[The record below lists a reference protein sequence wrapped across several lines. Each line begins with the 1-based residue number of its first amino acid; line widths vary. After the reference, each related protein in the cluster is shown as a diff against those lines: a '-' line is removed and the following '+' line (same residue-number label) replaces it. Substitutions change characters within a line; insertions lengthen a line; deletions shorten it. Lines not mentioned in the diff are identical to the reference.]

1 MSPSL
6 EQLQILQAPS
16 CGGNMLNSTV
26 NLPSDLQQL
35 DEYLPSYLISGRR
48 RTVLIRTSTLFPGFV
63 VVFRR
68 GGSSRDL

>member
-1 MSPSL
+1 
-6 EQLQILQAPS
+6 
-16 CGGNMLNSTV
+16 MLNSTV

-48 RTVLIRTSTLFPGFV
+48 RTVLIRTSTLFPDFV
-63 VVFRR
+63 VVFRC